1 MPVHFSEEEMRA
13 RRERA
18 SSALAERGLDAL
30 LMFKQESMY
39 YLSGYDTFGFSM
51 FQCLVMD
58 AGGRT
63 ALLTRMPDLRQARYT
78 SDLEDIRIW
87 HETEGANPVDDLRAL
102 LREFGLEKGR
112 LGIELDSYGL
122 KALAWERLKR
132 GLDGFCVLEDASTLV
147 DRIRSVKS
155 PREIEY
161 ARRAAELADDA
172 WDEAVRLGRPGAF
185 EGDILAAMQGAV
197 FKGGGDYAGNEF
209 IIGSGPAA
217 LLVRYHSGRR
227 HLGPQDQLTLEFAG
241 AYRRYHAAMMRTL
254 LTGRAH
260 PRHVDMHRAVSG
272 GAARVHGHPAGGRD
286 DGGGVRCPRP
296 YPGPG
301 RLRVLPLPCLRLRH
315 GRGVQPAV
323 GRPADVLRRQ
333 SAGGPGRQRLL
344 PAHGGGGFGRGS
356 GDDPGA
362 ERARDR
368 AGLRVSEP
376 LEPGSGG
383 ELRRAGAAKR
393 RLPLQ
398 SGGQSPDPSTS
409 ASSSSKPKRLM
420 SVIRIG

>member
-1 MPVHFSEEEMRA
+1 MPVHFSAEEMRT

-39 YLSGYDTFGFSM
+39 YLTGYDTFGFSM

-87 HETEGANPVDDLRAL
+87 HETEGADPVDDLRAL
-102 LREFGLEKGR
+102 LGEFGLGKGR
-112 LGIELDSYGL
+112 LGLELDSYGL

-132 GLDGFCVLEDASTLV
+132 GLEGFCVLEDASTLV

-155 PREIEY
+155 PSEIEY
-161 ARRAAELADDA
+161 ARRAAALADDA
-172 WDEAVRLGRPGAF
+172 WDEAVRLGHPGAF

-197 FKGGGDYAGNEF
+197 FRGGGDYAGNEF
-209 IIGSGPAA
+209 IIGSGPGA

-227 HLGPQDQLTLEFAG
+227 HLGSQDQLTLEFAG

-260 PRHVDMHRAVSG
+260 PRHVDMHRACLEALHACMDALKAGVTMGEVFDAHARTLDRAGFESCRFHACG
-272 GAARVHGHPAGGRD
+272 YGMGAVFNPLWVDPPMFYAGNPLVVPAGSVFFLHMVVVD
-286 DGGGVRCPRP
+286 
-296 YPGPG
+296 
-301 RLRVLPLPCLRLRH
+301 
-315 GRGVQPAV
+315 
-323 GRPADVLRRQ
+323 
-333 SAGGPGRQRLL
+333 SE
-344 PAHGGGGFGRGS
+344 
-356 GDDPGA
+356 A
-362 ERARDR
+362 ERAMTLGHSVLVTEEGCESLSR
-368 AGLRVSEP
+368 
-376 LEPGSGG
+376 
-383 ELRRAGAAKR
+383 
-393 RLPLQ
+393 
-398 SGGQSPDPSTS
+398 
-409 ASSSSKPKRLM
+409 SSLDL
-420 SVIRIG
+420 VVN

>member
-112 LGIELDSYGL
+112 VGIELDSYGL

-217 LLVRYHSGRR
+217 LL
-227 HLGPQDQLTLEFAG
+227 GPLPQRPAAPRAAG
-241 AYRRYHAAMMRTL
+241 P
-254 LTGRAH
+254 AH
-260 PRHVDMHRAVSG
+260 
-272 GAARVHGHPAGGRD
+272 ARVR
-286 DGGGVRCPRP
+286 
-296 YPGPG
+296 
-301 RLRVLPLPCLRLRH
+301 
-315 GRGVQPAV
+315 
-323 GRPADVLRRQ
+323 
-333 SAGGPGRQRLL
+333 
-344 PAHGGGGFGRGS
+344 
-356 GDDPGA
+356 
-362 ERARDR
+362 
-368 AGLRVSEP
+368 
-376 LEPGSGG
+376 
-383 ELRRAGAAKR
+383 R
-393 RLPLQ
+393 RLPAL
-398 SGGQSPDPSTS
+398 PRRHDAHPPHPAAPIPATSTCT
-409 ASSSSKPKRLM
+409 ARVWRRCTRAWTPCGRA
-420 SVIRIG
+420 

>member
-1 MPVHFSEEEMRA
+1 MPVHFSEEEMRT

-112 LGIELDSYGL
+112 LGVELDSYGL

-161 ARRAAELADDA
+161 ARRAAALADDA

-209 IIGSGPAA
+209 IIGSGPSA

-227 HLGPQDQLTLEFAG
+227 HLGSRDQLTLEFAG

-260 PRHVDMHRAVSG
+260 PRHVDMHRACLEALHACMDTLRAGVTMG
-272 GAARVHGHPAGGRD
+272 EVFDAHART
-286 DGGGVRCPRP
+286 
-296 YPGPG
+296 
-301 RLRVLPLPCLRLRH
+301 L
-315 GRGVQPAV
+315 
-323 GRPADVLRRQ
+323 
-333 SAGGPGRQRLL
+333 
-344 PAHGGGGFGRGS
+344 
-356 GDDPGA
+356 
-362 ERARDR
+362 DR
-368 AGLRVSEP
+368 AGFESCRFHACGYGMGAVFNP
-376 LEPGSGG
+376 LWVAPPMFYAGNPLVVPAASVFF
-383 ELRRAGAAKR
+383 LHMVVVDSDANRAMT
-393 RLPLQ
+393 L
-398 SGGQSPDPSTS
+398 GQSVLVTEQGCESLS
-409 ASSSSKPKRLM
+409 RSSLEL
-420 SVIRIG
+420 VIN